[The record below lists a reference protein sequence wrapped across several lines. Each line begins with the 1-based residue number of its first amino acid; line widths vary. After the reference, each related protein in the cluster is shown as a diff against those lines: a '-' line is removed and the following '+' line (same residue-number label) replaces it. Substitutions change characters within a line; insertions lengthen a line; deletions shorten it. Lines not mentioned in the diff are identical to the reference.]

1 MKFKKISPII
11 ASFSLTFLFFFSLF
25 ISWQEST
32 TMDEQAHIPA
42 SYTYVKY
49 LDMRLNPEHPPLLKN
64 LAGIPLLFMDVTFPL
79 DSKEWQ
85 EGVNQ
90 QWVLGNRFL
99 HENNA
104 HLITFFSRIPII
116 FISILL
122 GFFLFFW
129 TKKLA
134 GDIPAIIAIVFYSFN
149 PNVIAHSHYVT
160 TDIGIACAIFI
171 TLYFGTRFI
180 KNPSKK
186 NIILFGLVLG
196 IAQLVKFSAFLL
208 YPFFGLLTLLYASS
222 LVQKYTLS
230 KETFFSLWK
239 NIYFYW
245 SRFFLISLI
254 SLIPIW
260 ILYTFNTWNMPDA
273 QLLTL
278 IETQLPESGI
288 PGIAKAFVLFVF
300 SVPLLSS
307 LTEYFLGLAMVFV
320 RVTGGNTYYFLGEV
334 STVANPLYFPTVY
347 LLKETLPV
355 LFSLFLLPFL
365 TIKIFFQ
372 KYHALFSKKFSPKNL
387 FSFLLLAI
395 QKKIELFA
403 IILFCILYGYL
414 SISGNLNIGFR
425 HLFPIV
431 PLLYLLG
438 ALSLGK
444 LYIHYKKF
452 GKILIP
458 LLLLWT
464 VIIPLFSYPSY
475 LSYYNESV
483 GGSKNGYL
491 YVTDSNYD
499 WGQDLRRL
507 KKWVDQYNTQCINN
521 SEGSTCLENENFIDT
536 IRIDYFGGSNP
547 LYWFEEKYIPWN
559 DKKTPEPGW
568 YALSATYLQESIYKE
583 KTPHEQSYLW
593 TKNAKL
599 IDKAGDSLFIFYLSP
614 SSF

>member
-1 MKFKKISPII
+1 MKLKKASFII
-11 ASFSLTFLFFFSLF
+11 ASFSLAFLFSFSLF
-25 ISWQEST
+25 VSWQEST

-79 DSKEWQ
+79 DSQEWQ
-85 EGVNQ
+85 EGINQ

-104 HLITFFSRIPII
+104 HLITFLSRIPII
-116 FISILL
+116 FISLLL

-134 GDIPAIIAIVFYSFN
+134 GDIPAIIAIIFYSFN

-171 TLYFGTRFI
+171 SLYFGTRFI
-180 KNPSKK
+180 KNPSRK
-186 NIILFGLVLG
+186 NILFFGFVLG

-208 YPFFGLLTLLYASS
+208 YPFFGFLTLLYAFS
-222 LVQKYTLS
+222 LVPKYTFS
-230 KETFFSLWK
+230 KETFFNLWK

-245 SRFFLISLI
+245 SRLFFASLL

-260 ILYTFNTWNMPDA
+260 ILYTINTWNMPDT

-278 IETQLPESGI
+278 IETQLPEDGI
-288 PGIAKAFVLFVF
+288 PRIAKVFVLFIF
-300 SVPLLSS
+300 NIPILSS
-307 LTEYFLGLAMVFV
+307 LAEYFLGLAMVFV

-334 STVANPLYFPTVY
+334 STTANALYFPTVY
-347 LLKETLPV
+347 LLKETLPI

-372 KYHALFSKKFSPKNL
+372 KYISLFSKKLSAKNI
-387 FSFLLLAI
+387 FSFLSLII
-395 QKKIELFA
+395 QKKIELLSIFF
-403 IILFCILYGYL
+403 FCIFYGYI
-414 SISGNLNIGFR
+414 SITGNLNIGFR
-425 HLFPIV
+425 HLFPII
-431 PLLYLLG
+431 PLLHLLG
-438 ALSLGK
+438 ALSLGVF
-444 LYIHYKKF
+444 YTHYRKF
-452 GKILIP
+452 GIILIP
-458 LLLLWT
+458 LLLVWT
-464 VIIPLFSYPSY
+464 LSIPLFSYPSY

-507 KKWVDQYNTQCINN
+507 KKWVDHYNIQCINN
-521 SEGSTCLENENFIDT
+521 SEEKPCLENINFIDT
-536 IRIDYFGGSNP
+536 LRIDYFGGSHP
-547 LYWFEEKYIPWN
+547 LYWFGEAYLPWN
-559 DKKTPEPGW
+559 DSKIPEPGW
-568 YALSATYLQESIYKE
+568 YAISATYLQESIYKE
-583 KTPHEQSYLW
+583 KTLNEKSYLW
-593 TKNAKL
+593 TKDAQL
-599 IDKAGDSLFIFYLSP
+599 VDRAGDSLFIFYLPTS
-614 SSF
+614 